1 MELDKYRQEIDQTD
15 DKIKQLF
22 EERMDIAVK
31 IAEYKKT
38 NGLPVLNRTRE
49 REIIGRVTAGESD
62 ELAGYTKLL
71 FTTLFDLS
79 RSYQSR
85 HVTKDGIL
93 AKKIREAIANTP
105 NTFPKSAA
113 VACQG
118 VEGAYSQITAD
129 KLFARPSI
137 IFVNSFEGV
146 FKAVDKELCDYGI
159 LPLENS
165 LHGSVTEVYDLMN
178 KYKFHISKAVKLQ
191 INHSLLALPGTKL
204 SDIKEIVS
212 HEQAIGQSEA
222 FLETL
227 SSVKITVCEN
237 TAKAAKTVAES
248 GRKDLA
254 AISSK
259 SCAELYGLN
268 SLKEDVQDSH
278 NNHTRFICISKK
290 LEIYPGSNKTSLML
304 TLPHRPGSLYNM
316 MAKFAAMGLNLT
328 KIESRPIPGSD
339 FEFMFYFDMEAS
351 IYTEEV
357 ITLLSELE
365 ASPEQFVFLG
375 SYSEA

>member
-93 AKKIREAIANTP
+93 AKKIREALANTP

-118 VEGAYSQITAD
+118 VEGAYSQIAAD

>member
-1 MELDKYRQEIDQTD
+1 MDLDKYRQEIDQTD
-15 DKIKQLF
+15 DEIKQLF
-22 EERMDIAVK
+22 EKRMDIAVK
-31 IAEYKKT
+31 IAEYKKS

-93 AKKIREAIANTP
+93 AKKIREALANTP
-105 NTFPKSAA
+105 NTFPKSAT

-118 VEGAYSQITAD
+118 VEGAYSQIAAD

-146 FKAVDKELCDYGI
+146 FKAVDKGLCDYGI

-227 SSVKITVCEN
+227 SGVKITVCEN

-351 IYTEEV
+351 IYTDEV